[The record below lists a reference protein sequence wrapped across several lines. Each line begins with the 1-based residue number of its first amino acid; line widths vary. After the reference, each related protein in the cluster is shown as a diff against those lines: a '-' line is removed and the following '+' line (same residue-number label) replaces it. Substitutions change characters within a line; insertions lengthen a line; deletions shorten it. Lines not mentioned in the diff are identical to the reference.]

1 MLTTGFLHLQV
12 KGENGLSSGVVLH
25 RKKCFNACKLNS
37 NALNY
42 LEFIPVVPVFP
53 QSPHCHLVGSG
64 QGEDTSRQ
72 TLGHQAETYP
82 RSNLKGRKSLKNTR
96 YSHKQLRPGRNLP
109 RKCNWDMRPG

>member
-1 MLTTGFLHLQV
+1 MLTTGFLHLQD

-53 QSPHCHLVGSG
+53 EGPHCHLIGSG
-64 QGEDTSRQ
+64 HSEDASRK
-72 TLGHQAETYP
+72 TLGHQRETDP
-82 RSNLKGRKSLKNTR
+82 GTNLEIKWEGMSLK
-96 YSHKQLRPGRNLP
+96 L
-109 RKCNWDMRPG
+109 